1 MGNLHAGHGI
11 RLCTCIVSQV
21 CWLGCFLCVG
31 CFLSFFLTWS
41 AAFNDSVLQV
51 LDYRIFIG
59 SKREELTKKSS
70 EAASV
75 CMVQCFSRHA
85 FKKVFKEKPIMI
97 NESWGILSSSAHTR
111 MGYTESVLMETIPN
125 QTFRC
130 YTMQEN
136 AFIIYWLGERVFS
149 NRTVT
154 LLLPSTYWKGYKELE
169 YDNDIGVTHFLC
181 SPVYIQSVKKPW
193 FLNHSRNQSSWKAVV
208 PTLHLASK

>member
-1 MGNLHAGHGI
+1 MQPFSSYTFYLDEQLSYILWETYMLVMAFDCA
-11 RLCTCIVSQV
+11 LVSQV

-70 EAASV
+70 EAASA

-85 FKKVFKEKPIMI
+85 FKKVFKDKPVMI

-111 MGYTESVLMETIPN
+111 MGYTKSVLMETIPN
-125 QTFRC
+125 QTF
-130 YTMQEN
+130 
-136 AFIIYWLGERVFS
+136 
-149 NRTVT
+149 
-154 LLLPSTYWKGYKELE
+154 
-169 YDNDIGVTHFLC
+169 LC
-181 SPVYIQSVKKPW
+181 
-193 FLNHSRNQSSWKAVV
+193 
-208 PTLHLASK
+208 